1 MMTGAAA
8 SLVYVV
14 RQSQSQIA
22 ALSERLGSAKG
33 KEVEP
38 VLRALGKE
46 ADVCSAA
53 LSKLAR
59 LYVDVLPDAER
70 ENGDEVPEHDPGMVL
85 VAQLLSRACQNGFCP
100 HCGGV
105 K

>member
-1 MMTGAAA
+1 MTGAAA

-14 RQSQSQIA
+14 RQSQTQIA
-22 ALSERLGSAKG
+22 ALSDRLGNAEG
-33 KEVEP
+33 KEIEP

-46 ADVCSAA
+46 LDVCSAA

-59 LYVDVLPDAER
+59 LYVDVLPDTER
-70 ENGDEVPEHDPGMVL
+70 EKEDGLSEHDPGMVL

-100 HCGGV
+100 RCGGV

>member
-1 MMTGAAA
+1 MTGAAA
-8 SLVYVV
+8 SLIYVV

-22 ALSERLGSAKG
+22 ALSERLGDARG

-38 VLRALGKE
+38 ILRALGKE
-46 ADVCSAA
+46 ADVCSTA

-59 LYVDVLPDAER
+59 HYVDVLPDAER
-70 ENGDEVPEHDPGMVL
+70 ESEDGAPQHDPDLVL